1 MDNYKIERM
10 QILLKA
16 AYDLLKKQDDSVMVL
31 DILSTTAIWDEAECD
46 GYCLMEEIEEILEI
60 D

>member
-10 QILLKA
+10 EILLKA
-16 AYDLLKKQDDSVMVL
+16 AYDLLKKQEDSNEVL
-31 DILSTTAIWDEAECD
+31 DILSTTAIWDEAHCD
-46 GYCLMEEIEEILEI
+46 GDCLLAEISEILGI